1 MTRTRRAAATCL
13 LALAAWHAPAA
24 GADIR
29 KVAESGEASSRVV
42 TLAPSL
48 TELVFAAGAGDRL
61 VGVSAYSDFPAEAAR
76 LPQVADAGGISWES
90 LLALR
95 PDLVLAWRSGTR
107 QADISR
113 LAQLGMRVEAID
125 IAALADMPAAIRS
138 IGKLTASAGAERT
151 AAQFE
156 RRLAGLRAAN
166 AGKPLVRTFFE
177 ISTKPLMT
185 VSARHVISEMIT
197 LCGGQNVFGDSPSL
211 VPEPSRE
218 ELAARNPVAILYGA
232 SPRAEPVD
240 RAKLYAGV
248 ANYRPQH
255 TIAITADYAYR
266 PGPRLLLA
274 AAEICAALDVVRAS
288 AGPDSR
294 ARRAR

>member
-13 LALAAWHAPAA
+13 MALAAWHAQAA
-24 GADIR
+24 CADIPKAPR
-29 KVAESGEASSRVV
+29 HGEARARVV
-42 TLAPSL
+42 SLAPSL

-61 VGVSAYSDFPAEAAR
+61 VGVSAYSDFPAQAAR
-76 LPQVADAGGISWES
+76 LPQVVDAGGISWES

-113 LAQLGMRVEAID
+113 LAQLGVQVEAID
-125 IAALADMPAAIRS
+125 IATLADVPAAIRL
-138 IGKLTASAGAERT
+138 IGKLTASTGAERT

-156 RRLAGLRAAN
+156 QRLEGLRAAN

-177 ISTKPLMT
+177 ISAKPLMT

-197 LCGGQNVFGDSPSL
+197 LCGGQNIFGDSPSL

-218 ELAARNPVAILYGA
+218 ELAGRNPVAILYGA
-232 SPRAEPVD
+232 SPTPEPVD

-248 ANYRPQH
+248 ANYRPGY
-255 TIAITADYAYR
+255 TIAITADHVYR

-274 AAEICAALDVVRAS
+274 AAEICAALDAVRAS
-288 AGPDSR
+288 GGTR
-294 ARRAR
+294 

>member
-13 LALAAWHAPAA
+13 LALAAAWHAPAA
-24 GADIR
+24 YADNR
-29 KVAESGEASSRVV
+29 KAAESGEASSRVV

-61 VGVSAYSDFPAEAAR
+61 VGVSAYSDFPGEAAR

-125 IAALADMPAAIRS
+125 IAALADVPAAIRS

-156 RRLAGLRAAN
+156 QRLEGLRAAN

-185 VSARHVISEMIT
+185 VSGRHVISEMIT

-232 SPRAEPVD
+232 SPKAEPVD

-248 ANYRPQH
+248 ANYRPQN

-274 AAEICAALDVVRAS
+274 AAEICAALDAVRAS
-288 AGPDSR
+288 GG
-294 ARRAR
+294 RR